1 MKKIFKNSNIFA
13 FILGAIIFGGIVG
26 VSAYA
31 ILANDI
37 GYTPSDTA
45 WKKANGED
53 ITNVEEAINE
63 LYASSLSNGYNTI
76 ELKYGDFQQ
85 LGNYSTTTKQ
95 YTFTPETDGKII
107 VVMNA
112 TGSNSGVTRR
122 TTRYVKIDDV
132 AMPLTNQV
140 ADDWQFATYY
150 VGDVAANSTVQSYVS
165 NAASGSFNTA
175 GLFVFFL
182 HN

>member
-1 MKKIFKNSNIFA
+1 MKKIIKNNIFG
-13 FILGAIIFGGIVG
+13 FILGAIIFGSIVG
-26 VSAYA
+26 VSAYT
-31 ILANDI
+31 IYANNI
-37 GYTPSDTA
+37 GYTPSDTT

-63 LYASSLSNGYNTI
+63 LYASSLSTGYNTI

-95 YTFTPETDGKII
+95 YTFTTETAGKII

-112 TGSNSGVTRR
+112 TGSNSGVTGR
-122 TTRYVKIDDV
+122 TTRYVRIDGVD
-132 AMPLTNQV
+132 MPLTNVV
-140 ADDWQFATYY
+140 ADSWQFATYY

-165 NAASGSFNTA
+165 NAASGSLNTA